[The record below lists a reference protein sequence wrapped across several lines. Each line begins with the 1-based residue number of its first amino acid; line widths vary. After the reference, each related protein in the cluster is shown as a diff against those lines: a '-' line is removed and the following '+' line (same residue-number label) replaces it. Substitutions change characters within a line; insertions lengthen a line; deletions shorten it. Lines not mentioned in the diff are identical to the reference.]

1 MSDPEFPVGEDFFS
15 LVSRVQDADVAAI
28 DKRFAEQRAFEATA
42 RARTG
47 EVTMNELVAKLNDD
61 AEARLAA
68 LNQEITRL
76 DNQAAEA
83 AKREQERTN
92 VGNEERFPAPVLTE

>member
-1 MSDPEFPVGEDFFS
+1 
-15 LVSRVQDADVAAI
+15 
-28 DKRFAEQRAFEATA
+28 
-42 RARTG
+42 
-47 EVTMNELVAKLNDD
+47 MNELVAKLNDD